1 MSFFSHSYRRL
12 CYSNNILLKEMERL
26 NDHKVHAVEKAIML
40 LDCFWRERRPLS
52 LTELAGMTGWPKST
66 VHSLLSSMLETLV
79 VEQSAM
85 DGKYRLGLH
94 LFEYGCAISE
104 HWDVVKLAK
113 PHLRTLVSLTGESC
127 YLANM
132 IGDNL
137 MLVDSAEP
145 NNAFRVVSTV
155 GTRLPLHCSS
165 QGKAILANMD
175 IEEVRRILRRTGMKS
190 YTAQTL
196 QSADV
201 FLSQLAA
208 VRESGIASEYEEYRN
223 GMCSFA
229 SPIFDYNG
237 NCSSAIGVV
246 CILNSSLRSEAV
258 PAGLLAALK
267 KTAEAISTELG
278 WRF

>member
-1 MSFFSHSYRRL
+1 M
-12 CYSNNILLKEMERL
+12 
-26 NDHKVHAVEKAIML
+26 NDHKVHSVEKAIML

-52 LTELAGMTGWPKST
+52 LTELSNTTGWPKST
-66 VHSLLSSMLETLV
+66 VHSLLSSMLESLV
-79 VEQSAM
+79 VEQSPV

-113 PHLRTLVSLTGESC
+113 PHLRALVSSVGESC
-127 YLANM
+127 YLANL

-145 NNAFRVVSTV
+145 NNVFRVASTV

-165 QGKAILANMD
+165 QGKAILAHMD
-175 IEEVRRILRRTGMKS
+175 ASEVRHILRRTGMKS
-190 YTAQTL
+190 YTVQTI
-196 QSADV
+196 QSTDA
-201 FLSQLAA
+201 FLLQLAA
-208 VRESGIASEYEEYRN
+208 IRESGIASEFEEYRN

-229 SPIFDYNG
+229 APIFDHEG
-237 NCSSAIGVV
+237 KCACAVGIV
-246 CILNSSLRSEAV
+246 CIVNPAMRNESV
-258 PAGLLAALK
+258 PAKLINTLK

-278 WRF
+278 WRS

>member
-1 MSFFSHSYRRL
+1 M
-12 CYSNNILLKEMERL
+12 
-26 NDHKVHAVEKAIML
+26 NDHKVHAVEKAIEL

-52 LTELAGMTGWPKST
+52 LTELSNMTGWPKST

-79 VEQSAM
+79 VEQSPF

-113 PHLRTLVSLTGESC
+113 PHLRTLVSAVGESC
-127 YLANM
+127 YLANL

-137 MLVDSAEP
+137 MLVDSVEP
-145 NNAFRVVSTV
+145 NNVFRVASTV

-175 IEEVRRILRRTGMKS
+175 VSEVRHILRRTGMKS
-190 YTAQTL
+190 YTVQTI
-196 QSADV
+196 QSAEA
-201 FLSQLAA
+201 FIAQLSV
-208 VRESGIASEYEEYRN
+208 VREKGIASEFEEYRS

-229 SPIFDYNG
+229 APIFDHDG
-237 NCSSAIGVV
+237 KCSCAVGIV
-246 CILNSSLRSEAV
+246 CIVNPSLRNESIPQAV
-258 PAGLLAALK
+258 LDTLK
-267 KTAEAISTELG
+267 KTADSISTELG
-278 WRF
+278 WRN